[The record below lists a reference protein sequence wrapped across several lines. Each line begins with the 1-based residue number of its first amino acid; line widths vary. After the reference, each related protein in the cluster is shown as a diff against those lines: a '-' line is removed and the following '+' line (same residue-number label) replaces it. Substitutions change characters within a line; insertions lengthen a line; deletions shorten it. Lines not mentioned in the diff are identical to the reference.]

1 MAHETNLERH
11 YRNLS
16 DVYQTAY
23 YESTE
28 VSESIMKI
36 QGVMT
41 EMISDLLAF
50 QERNG
55 ATESFTRSMNRILV
69 IESSMGLLSKINTE
83 SYTTN
88 LINRRLNLR
97 NIYIESRV
105 KELEGQQNMSIE
117 FESFDLPII
126 P

>member
-23 YESTE
+23 HESTE